1 MSNVISQRLFK
12 WAVETQI
19 TGSIDAAAV
28 HAAAADYVSLM
39 QDQPQSA
46 GMVWLLDTC
55 EASDFSFDALPAI
68 QEQVRNLIQLGLQRV
83 ALTLS
88 PKAMAFSS
96 IIKPD
101 VSEDLFRMYFFRSR
115 DEAVEWMWRG
125 CE

>member
-1 MSNVISQRLFK
+1 MSNVISERLFK
-12 WAVETQI
+12 WAIETQI

-28 HAAAADYVSLM
+28 NAAAADYVSLM
-39 QDQPQSA
+39 QDQPPSA

-68 QEQVRNLIQLGLQRV
+68 HEQMKNLIPRGLQRV

-88 PKAMAFSS
+88 PKAMAFSG

-101 VSEDLFRMYFFRSR
+101 VPESVFRMYFFHSR
-115 DEAVEWMWRG
+115 DEALEWMWRG